1 MGSLP
6 LAPGPVASPSG
17 LCPPGRCASER
28 SRRVWAGGAR
38 GGASPQL
45 CCCPRRCCCH
55 GPAAPKAVPCPQPGG
70 GCPRFR
76 SPDAAPRPW
85 RTSAWSRPQSP
96 ALAHEGQPHS
106 RPLWVTVLQVAV
118 AFGLEPLLAGRPV
131 GQTDG
136 CSWAMNGRRA
146 QPKHAR
152 KVVAP
157 REAPALHTLSVARRA
172 GGGMGPGNP
181 QPMGVD
187 GGAGAGR
194 LPPRPLSLLSSRPST
209 ESCACPRTCC
219 PQSLVLHLWLMGRS
233 GRSMRSGPR
242 SGTALARDPA
252 AQRRAKCLGN

>member
-1 MGSLP
+1 MREAWGTGTELAGSLPRQGPRSGVRVPRGAKQSFRRGPGGRAGRTWVRQGEALEGRVGSLP

-45 CCCPRRCCCH
+45 CCCPLRCCCH

-85 RTSAWSRPQSP
+85 RTSAWSRPQFP

-118 AFGLEPLLAGRPV
+118 CLRPGASSRWTTGR
-131 GQTDG
+131 TDG
-136 CSWAMNGRRA
+136 WVLVGNEW
-146 QPKHAR
+146 
-152 KVVAP
+152 AP
-157 REAPALHTLSVARRA
+157 RSA
-172 GGGMGPGNP
+172 
-181 QPMGVD
+181 
-187 GGAGAGR
+187 
-194 LPPRPLSLLSSRPST
+194 
-209 ESCACPRTCC
+209 
-219 PQSLVLHLWLMGRS
+219 
-233 GRSMRSGPR
+233 
-242 SGTALARDPA
+242 
-252 AQRRAKCLGN
+252 